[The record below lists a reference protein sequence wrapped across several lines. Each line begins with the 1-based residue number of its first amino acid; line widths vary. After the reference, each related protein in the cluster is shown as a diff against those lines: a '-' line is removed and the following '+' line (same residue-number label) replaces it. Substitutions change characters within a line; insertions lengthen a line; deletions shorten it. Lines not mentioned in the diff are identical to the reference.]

1 MAEDEQEEE
10 QLEVTETDIFQQ
22 QKKTIDTLVQVLA
35 GQGVAQPQPPPQV
48 VYAAAAEPA
57 KKAPNYLIYLAVGVL
72 AILLFKK

>member
-1 MAEDEQEEE
+1 MAED
-10 QLEVTETDIFQQ
+10 TEPTQTDIFQQ

-35 GQGVAQPQPPPQV
+35 EQGVGQPQQV

-57 KKAPNYLIYLAVGVL
+57 AKAPNYLIYLAVGVL

>member
-1 MAEDEQEEE
+1 MAEE
-10 QLEVTETDIFQQ
+10 QLEPTQTDIFQQ

-35 GQGVAQPQPPPQV
+35 EQGAGQPQV

-57 KKAPNYLIYLAVGVL
+57 KTAPNYLIYLAVGVL

>member
-1 MAEDEQEEE
+1 MAEEE
-10 QLEVTETDIFQQ
+10 QLEPTQTDIFQQ

-35 GQGVAQPQPPPQV
+35 EQGVAQPPQV
-48 VYAAAAEPA
+48 VYAAAPAEPA

>member
-1 MAEDEQEEE
+1 MAENENE
-10 QLEVTETDIFQQ
+10 LTEPTKTDIFQQ

-35 GQGVAQPQPPPQV
+35 EQGVAQPQQPPQQI

-57 KKAPNYLIYLAVGVL
+57 KKAPSYLTYLAVGVL

>member
-1 MAEDEQEEE
+1 MAEE
-10 QLEVTETDIFQQ
+10 QLEPTQTDIFQQ

-35 GQGVAQPQPPPQV
+35 EQGAGQPQQV
-48 VYAAAAEPA
+48 VYAAPAEPA